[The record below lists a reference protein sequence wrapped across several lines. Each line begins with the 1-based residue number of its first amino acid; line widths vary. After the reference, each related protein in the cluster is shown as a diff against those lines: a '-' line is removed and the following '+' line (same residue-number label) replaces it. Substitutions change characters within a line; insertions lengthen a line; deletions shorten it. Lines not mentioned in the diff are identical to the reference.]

1 MTMTMEGERQRW
13 RSAPALLL
21 SPPRRSQ
28 GQEPPPFSEGQ
39 ARLGQ
44 CGDCWWQ
51 RLRLSS
57 APASMLPAF
66 PQSSRC
72 HLLTG
77 WRPPSEKS
85 HPRGVRTQGPLCA
98 QSSPH
103 SLSLI
108 RTQPCPL
115 PTVQGGKL
123 RLRVGD
129 RPAQG
134 HQRVDGAR
142 TCLSQQRPGHR
153 PEHRAICQAAR
164 RTLGC
169 GERRPGRGTLR
180 TLSSGHPFHLV
191 ELSVAPWGLVRHAA
205 PTHTPGGAGQGPPC
219 DSAACS
225 KETATVSPSAPS
237 GGRSGGKERGDLA
250 YALRGDSPL
259 LAGQCSGE
267 ERPHWRTIRHPLMG
281 IRVPTAAGL
290 WEQVR
295 ECAGARR
302 GRRVTHSSSLEGLS
316 SPGAAQ
322 PLAPDRDQRTRP

>member
-1 MTMTMEGERQRW
+1 MEAGPGGEGRGAQSRGPVG
-13 RSAPALLL
+13 RTPRLLCKFSKCPGHSRPAC
-21 SPPRRSQ
+21 SGPSEQ
-28 GQEPPPFSEGQ
+28 GQEPPPFPEGQ

-44 CGDCWWQ
+44 CRDCRWQ
-51 RLRLSS
+51 RLRLS
-57 APASMLPAF
+57 PAAASTPPAF

-108 RTQPCPL
+108 RSQPCPL

-169 GERRPGRGTLR
+169 GERRPGQGTLR

-237 GGRSGGKERGDLA
+237 GGWVTAEGRSVE
-250 YALRGDSPL
+250 
-259 LAGQCSGE
+259 
-267 ERPHWRTIRHPLMG
+267 I
-281 IRVPTAAGL
+281 
-290 WEQVR
+290 
-295 ECAGARR
+295 
-302 GRRVTHSSSLEGLS
+302 
-316 SPGAAQ
+316 
-322 PLAPDRDQRTRP
+322 